1 MSDLVEIA
9 EEDDAT
15 FWRRCR
21 ELVRDWPAPIRLHAD
36 ALLRQQYRQRETLP
50 KSVAFIPIFHGK
62 DDPKADAQLETELTA
77 LFNTELKEG
86 SVIAS
91 GENHTT
97 PYDQAADNRA
107 RVNTQVAMALA
118 VGHKL
123 PVAEARERA
132 RFVAGFERAL
142 QALVKSRPG
151 IRITGVESR
160 PGAILATILEQA
172 PWLVGV
178 SPAEAVEAKWR
189 LGIEARTRQA
199 LNRAADFCG
208 AADLFF
214 MAGALHGPGAD
225 HWSKRNNVQFTMW
238 VPEIVG
244 KKLPAWYGQ
253 AKTPDGSG

>member
-1 MSDLVEIA
+1 MSDLVEVA
-9 EEDDAT
+9 AEDDET
-15 FWRRCR
+15 FRRRSR

-50 KSVAFIPIFHGK
+50 KSLAFIPIFHGK
-62 DDPKADAQLETELTA
+62 DDPDADAQLETELLA
-77 LFNTELKEG
+77 LFNTELKDAT
-86 SVIAS
+86 VIAS

-97 PYDQAADNRA
+97 PYNPAADYRA

-132 RFVAGFERAL
+132 RFAAGFERAL
-142 QALVKSRPG
+142 QALMKSRPG
-151 IRITGVESR
+151 IRIAGVESR
-160 PGAILATILEQA
+160 SGAILATILEQA
-172 PWLVGV
+172 PSLVGL
-178 SPAEAVEAKWR
+178 SPSEAGEAKWR

-214 MAGALHGPGAD
+214 MAGAFHGPGAD
-225 HWSKRNNVQFTMW
+225 YWSKRNNVPFTMW
-238 VPEIVG
+238 VPDIVG
-244 KKLPAWYGQ
+244 KKLPTWYG
-253 AKTPDGSG
+253 PG